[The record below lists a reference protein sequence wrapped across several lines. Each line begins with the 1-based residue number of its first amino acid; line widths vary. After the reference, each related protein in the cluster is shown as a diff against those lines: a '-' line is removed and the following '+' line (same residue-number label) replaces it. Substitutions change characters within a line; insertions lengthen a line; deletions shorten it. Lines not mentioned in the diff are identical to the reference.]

1 MINNPDYVPEASI
14 TIHHDISYDENGMN
28 VVTENKTNLTLD
40 PKDKTRFIV
49 NEITQ
54 PVEKPIQIKFNNN
67 INQVNNIKK

>member
-1 MINNPDYVPEASI
+1 MLLQ
-14 TIHHDISYDENGMN
+14 
-28 VVTENKTNLTLD
+28 NLTLD